1 MGGGNAT
8 GVLWGRGVDHG
19 DGGQRGAFCRRRD
32 RFVAMFVVAGNI
44 LPPSPFS
51 PPHLVL
57 FIPEE
62 NPPPILS
69 LSLSFPFCVSLSSP
83 LSCLFPSLTSN
94 LLCLFRPGKFLVV
107 SCAFAQ
113 CGRS

>member
-1 MGGGNAT
+1 MGNAT

-19 DGGQRGAFCRRRD
+19 EGGQRGAFCRRRD

-62 NPPPILS
+62 NPLLPSFPSPSLSPFVS
-69 LSLSFPFCVSLSSP
+69 LSLPRLKSALPFSTGEIPLYLALSHS
-83 LSCLFPSLTSN
+83 
-94 LLCLFRPGKFLVV
+94 VD
-107 SCAFAQ
+107 
-113 CGRS
+113 